1 MKEEQLKLQTIAEL
15 VSLKGKTAV
24 VTGGMTGIGWA
35 VVRRLAQAGAN
46 IIIADI
52 RTEQAAEAVESIRDE
67 YGVQVGIFRAD
78 VSDSDIMASLLKT
91 VFEQSGRIDI
101 LINNAGIY
109 PLKDLMNVTDADYDQ
124 VIDLNQ
130 RGTFVTSRE
139 AAKYMIIGERGG
151 VIINIAGSAAVKT
164 TGNSVHYIASK
175 HAIIGLTKSFAKE
188 LGSSGIRVLAIAP
201 SLINTPGI
209 AKLREDSHVDEG
221 MRQYARSLPLGR
233 IGDPDDVAKVVLFA
247 ASGLS
252 GYMTGSTIFVD
263 GGEFSL

>member
-1 MKEEQLKLQTIAEL
+1 MEEQVKLQSIAEL
-15 VSLKGKTAV
+15 ISLKGKTAV
-24 VTGGMTGIGWA
+24 VTGGMMGIGWA
-35 VVRRLAQAGAN
+35 VVHRLAQAGAN

-52 RTEQAAEAVESIRDE
+52 RIDLTADAIERLRDQ
-67 YGVQVGIFRAD
+67 YGIKVDTFQAD
-78 VSDSDIMASLLKT
+78 VSDSNVITSLLKT

-109 PLKDLMNVTDADYDQ
+109 PLKNLLEVTDTDYDK

-130 RGTFVTSRE
+130 RGTFVASRE
-139 AAKYMIIGERGG
+139 AAKYMIQGERGG

-188 LGSSGIRVLAIAP
+188 LGSSGIRVLAVAP

-209 AKLREDSHVDEG
+209 DKLREDSHVDEG
-221 MRQYARSLPLGR
+221 MRQYAHSLPLGR

-247 ASGLS
+247 ACGLS
-252 GYMTGSTIFVD
+252 GYMTGSAIFVD